1 MPQSLLLG
9 FNTLSPGSK
18 SNIIYLT
25 YIRNKYKYQRMS
37 KLLNSL
43 GFDKKPSETT
53 VVVAMS
59 GGVDSST
66 VAGMMKNE
74 GYKVIGI
81 TLKLYDDGKEV
92 AASKQCC
99 SGQDIMDAKRVA
111 NKLDIEH
118 KILYFQNKFK
128 QGVIDNFVESYL
140 KGETPIPCVQCNQ
153 TVKFKDLFEVSKEL
167 KADAL
172 VTGHYVK
179 SITKDNTTNMY
190 RAIDENRDQSYFL
203 FNTTRQQ
210 LDYLRFPL
218 GNLLKDKT
226 REIAKN
232 LDLNVA
238 DKPDSQDICFV
249 PNGDYASVIQKFRPD
264 SFKKGNIK
272 NLEGKVIGVHEG
284 IINFTIGQRKGIKV
298 SDKEALYVL
307 KINSENNEIIVGP
320 KEHLGKTKINLKD
333 INLLTDKDDFKENIY
348 CKVRST
354 GKLLEA
360 NVNFSDDNK
369 AEVNLAIP
377 EDGISPGQACVFYNK
392 DQFGYKVLGGGWIKE

>member
-1 MPQSLLLG
+1 MD
-9 FNTLSPGSK
+9 NE
-18 SNIIYLT
+18 
-25 YIRNKYKYQRMS
+25 
-37 KLLNSL
+37 LNSL
-43 GFDKKPSETT
+43 GINKKPSETK

-66 VAGMMKNE
+66 VAGMMKKE

-92 AASKQCC
+92 TKSKQCC

-111 NKLDIEH
+111 QKLGIEH
-118 KILYFQNKFK
+118 RILYYQNKFK
-128 QGVIDNFVESYL
+128 QGVIDNFTESYL

-153 TVKFKDLFEVSKEL
+153 TVKFKDLFEVSKDL

-179 SITKDNTTNMY
+179 SVTSKNQTNMY
-190 RAIDENRDQSYFL
+190 KAIDDNRDQSYFL
-203 FNTTRQQ
+203 FSTTKEQ
-210 LDYLRFPL
+210 LNYLRFPL
-218 GNLLKDKT
+218 GSFMKSET
-226 REIAKN
+226 REIAKK
-232 LDLNVA
+232 LEINVA

-272 NLEGKVIGVHEG
+272 NLDGKVVGIHDG

-298 SDKEALYVL
+298 SDKEALYVI
-307 KINSENNEIIVGP
+307 KINSDKNEIIVGP
-320 KEHLGKTKINLKD
+320 KEKLGKTNIFLKD
-333 INLLTDKDDFKENIY
+333 INILGNKEEFENDVFV
-348 CKVRST
+348 KVRST
-354 GKLLEA
+354 GKLLKAKIELK
-360 NVNFSDDNK
+360 NDTS
-369 AEVNLAIP
+369 AEVKLKLP

-392 DQFGYKVLGGGWIKE
+392 DNLGFKVLGGGWISN